1 MNELLVCDE
10 DIRQA
15 VMLKK
20 PTREIQVIAVNGGM
34 SVLWDGGLQMV
45 VDRRTTL
52 EEILKQVA
60 ADQV

>member
-1 MNELLVCDE
+1 LLVCDE
-10 DIRQA
+10 EVREA

-20 PTREIQVIAVNGGM
+20 PTRVIQEIAVNNGM
-34 SVLWDGGLQMV
+34 RILWDGGLQMV

>member
-1 MNELLVCDE
+1 MK
-10 DIRQA
+10 
-15 VMLKK
+15 KK
-20 PTREIQVIAVNGGM
+20 PTREIQEIAVNNGM

>member
-1 MNELLVCDE
+1 MTLVCDE

-20 PTREIQVIAVNGGM
+20 PTREIQDIAVNNGM
-34 SVLWDGGLQMV
+34 SVLWDSGLQMV
-45 VDRRTTL
+45 GDRRTTL
-52 EEILKQVA
+52 EEILKQVS